1 MNKKKALI
9 SLAYAMALYSLVGC
23 SNSTNTGTTIAAE
36 KEKAATGENK
46 EVTNIEE
53 NYELGEIK
61 ITNKERN
68 KESRIEVLEAHIVD
82 DGVRGTDPRNTAL
95 QEVIILHDKV
105 QDCNYLYTYSSSS
118 TGSGSATM
126 KKLEC
131 GKKE

>member
-9 SLAYAMALYSLVGC
+9 SLAYAMTLYSLVGC
-23 SNSTNTGTTIAAE
+23 SNSTITDTMAAE
-36 KEKAATGENK
+36 KEKAATSENK
-46 EVTNIEE
+46 EVTNTEE

>member
-1 MNKKKALI
+1 METHQGAGCL
-9 SLAYAMALYSLVGC
+9 SYSLVGC
-23 SNSTNTGTTIAAE
+23 SNSTNTSTMAAE
-36 KEKAATGENK
+36 KEKTATSENK
-46 EVTNIEE
+46 EVTNTEE

-68 KESRIEVLEAHIVD
+68 KESRIEVVEAHIVD
-82 DGVRGTDPRNTAL
+82 DGKQGLDPRNTAL

>member
-1 MNKKKALI
+1 
-9 SLAYAMALYSLVGC
+9 MALYSLVGC
-23 SNSTNTGTTIAAE
+23 SNSTNTGTMAAE
-36 KEKAATGENK
+36 NEKAATSVNK
-46 EVTNIEE
+46 EVTNTEE

-68 KESRIEVLEAHIVD
+68 KESRIEILEAHIVD

>member
-23 SNSTNTGTTIAAE
+23 SNATNTGTMAGE
-36 KEKAATGENK
+36 KEKAATSENK
-46 EVTNIEE
+46 EATNTED
-53 NYELGEIK
+53 NYELGNIK

-68 KESRIEVLEAHIVD
+68 KKSRVEVVEAHIVD
-82 DGVRGTDPRNTAL
+82 DGLQGLDPRNTAL
-95 QEVIILHDKV
+95 QEVIILHDKGEG
-105 QDCNYLYTYSSSS
+105 CNYLYTYSSSS

-126 KKLEC
+126 NKLEC

>member
-1 MNKKKALI
+1 MSKKKALI
-9 SLAYAMALYSLVGC
+9 SLTYAMALYSLVGC
-23 SNSTNTGTTIAAE
+23 SNSTNAGTMAAE
-36 KEKAATGENK
+36 KEKAATSENK
-46 EVTNIEE
+46 EVTNTEE
-53 NYELGEIK
+53 DYELGEIK

-68 KESRIEVLEAHIVD
+68 KESRIEVVEAHIVD
-82 DGVRGTDPRNTAL
+82 DGKQGLDPRNTAL

>member
-1 MNKKKALI
+1 MNKKKTLI
-9 SLAYAMALYSLVGC
+9 SLMYAMALYSLVGC
-23 SNSTNTGTTIAAE
+23 SNSTNTSTMAAE
-36 KEKAATGENK
+36 KEKTATSENK
-46 EVTNIEE
+46 EVTNTEE

-68 KESRIEVLEAHIVD
+68 KESRIEVVEAHIVD
-82 DGVRGTDPRNTAL
+82 DGKQGLDPRNTAL

>member
-1 MNKKKALI
+1 MNKRKLLTSFGCAI
-9 SLAYAMALYSLVGC
+9 ALYTLVGC
-23 SNSTNTGTTIAAE
+23 SNSSNTGVMAAG
-36 KEKAATGENK
+36 KEKAVTSEKKEATSN
-46 EVTNIEE
+46 EE

-68 KESRIEVLEAHIVD
+68 KESRIEVVEAHIVD
-82 DGVRGTDPRNTAL
+82 DGVQGLDPRNTAL

>member
-23 SNSTNTGTTIAAE
+23 SNAANTSTMAAE
-36 KEKAATGENK
+36 KEKAATSKNK
-46 EVTNIEE
+46 EVTKTEE

-68 KESRIEVLEAHIVD
+68 KESRIEVVEAHIVD
-82 DGVRGTDPRNTAL
+82 DGKQGLDPRNTAL
-95 QEVIILHDKV
+95 QEVIILHDKGEG
-105 QDCNYLYTYSSSS
+105 CNYLYTYSSSS

-126 KKLEC
+126 NKLEC

>member
-1 MNKKKALI
+1 
-9 SLAYAMALYSLVGC
+9 YAMALYSLVGC
-23 SNSTNTGTTIAAE
+23 SNSTNTGTMAAE
-36 KEKAATGENK
+36 NEKAATSVNK
-46 EVTNIEE
+46 EVTNTEE

-68 KESRIEVLEAHIVD
+68 KESRIEILEAHIVD

>member
-1 MNKKKALI
+1 MSKKKALI
-9 SLAYAMALYSLVGC
+9 SLTYAMALYSLVGC
-23 SNSTNTGTTIAAE
+23 SNSTNASTMAAE
-36 KEKAATGENK
+36 KEKAATSGNK
-46 EVTNIEE
+46 EVTNTEE

-68 KESRIEVLEAHIVD
+68 KESRIEVVEAHIVD
-82 DGVRGTDPRNTAL
+82 DGKQGLDPRNTAL

>member
-23 SNSTNTGTTIAAE
+23 SNSTNTGTVAAE
-36 KEKAATGENK
+36 KEKAATSENK
-46 EVTNIEE
+46 EVTNTEE

>member
-1 MNKKKALI
+1 MSKKKALI
-9 SLAYAMALYSLVGC
+9 SLTYAMALYSLVGC
-23 SNSTNTGTTIAAE
+23 SNSTNASTMAGE
-36 KEKAATGENK
+36 KEKAATSENK
-46 EVTNIEE
+46 EVTNTEE

-68 KESRIEVLEAHIVD
+68 KESRIEVVEAHIVD
-82 DGVRGTDPRNTAL
+82 DGKQGLDPRNTAL

>member
-1 MNKKKALI
+1 MNPKKLFI
-9 SLAYAMALYSLVGC
+9 SLGYAIALYSLVGC
-23 SNSTNTGTTIAAE
+23 SNSTNTGVMAME
-36 KEKAATGENK
+36 KEKVATSENK
-46 EVTNIEE
+46 EAANTEE
-53 NYELGEIK
+53 NYELGDIK

-68 KESRIEVLEAHIVD
+68 KESRIEVVEAHIVD
-82 DGVRGTDPRNTAL
+82 DGVQGLDPRNTAL

-131 GKKE
+131 GK

>member
-9 SLAYAMALYSLVGC
+9 SLMYAMALYSLVGC
-23 SNSTNTGTTIAAE
+23 SNSTNTGTMAAE
-36 KEKAATGENK
+36 KEKAATSENK
-46 EVTNIEE
+46 EVTNTEE

-68 KESRIEVLEAHIVD
+68 KESRIEVVEAHIVD
-82 DGVRGTDPRNTAL
+82 DGKQGLDPRNTAL

>member
-1 MNKKKALI
+1 MNKKKVLI
-9 SLAYAMALYSLVGC
+9 SLAYTMALYCLVGC
-23 SNSTNTGTTIAAE
+23 SNSTNTGTMAAE
-36 KEKAATGENK
+36 KEKAATSENK
-46 EVTNIEE
+46 EVTNTEE

-95 QEVIILHDKV
+95 QEVIILHDKA

>member
-1 MNKKKALI
+1 MNLKKMFI
-9 SLAYAMALYSLVGC
+9 SLGYAMALYSLVGC
-23 SNSTNTGTTIAAE
+23 SNSTNTGTMAAE
-36 KEKAATGENK
+36 KEKAATSGNK
-46 EVTNIEE
+46 EVTNTEE

-68 KESRIEVLEAHIVD
+68 KESRIEVVEAHIVD
-82 DGVRGTDPRNTAL
+82 DGVQGLDHRNTAL

-131 GKKE
+131 GK

>member
-9 SLAYAMALYSLVGC
+9 SLTYAMALYSLVGC
-23 SNSTNTGTTIAAE
+23 SNSTNTSTMAAE
-36 KEKAATGENK
+36 KEKAATSENK
-46 EVTNIEE
+46 EVTNTEE

-68 KESRIEVLEAHIVD
+68 KESRIEVVEAHIVD
-82 DGVRGTDPRNTAL
+82 DGKQGLDPRNTAL

>member
-1 MNKKKALI
+1 MNKKKLFASFGCAI
-9 SLAYAMALYSLVGC
+9 ALYNLVGC
-23 SNSTNTGTTIAAE
+23 SHSTNTGVMAAE
-36 KEKAATGENK
+36 KEKAATSENK
-46 EVTNIEE
+46 EVTNTEE

-118 TGSGSATM
+118 TGSGSATI

>member
-9 SLAYAMALYSLVGC
+9 SLMYAMALYSLVGC
-23 SNSTNTGTTIAAE
+23 SNSDDTGTMAAE
-36 KEKAATGENK
+36 KEKAATSENK
-46 EVTNIEE
+46 EVTNTEE

-68 KESRIEVLEAHIVD
+68 KESRIKVVEAHIVD

>member
-1 MNKKKALI
+1 MNVKKLFI
-9 SLAYAMALYSLVGC
+9 SLGYAMALYSLVGC
-23 SNSTNTGTTIAAE
+23 SNSDNTGTMAAE
-36 KEKAATGENK
+36 KEKAATSENK
-46 EVTNIEE
+46 EVTNTEE

-68 KESRIEVLEAHIVD
+68 KESRIEVVEAHIVD
-82 DGVRGTDPRNTAL
+82 DGKQGLDPRNTAL